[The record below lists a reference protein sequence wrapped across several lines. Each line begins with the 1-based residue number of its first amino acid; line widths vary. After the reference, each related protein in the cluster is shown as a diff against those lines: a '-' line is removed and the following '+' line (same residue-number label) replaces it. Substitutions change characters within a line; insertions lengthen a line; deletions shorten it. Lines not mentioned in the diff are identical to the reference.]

1 MNDNPEIHSR
11 RVARLKL
18 VLPGLAIIVLGLL
31 VIFSRSDNDIIQLA
45 IFDATDSGGS
55 IVLRKP
61 VMRGTTSTDVPYEI
75 SAAIA
80 HTQDASKTLIN
91 LRNVDAQFEPVDSA
105 PGYFIEAKTG
115 LMNNETGIL
124 NLTDGVTYRD
134 DNGLVL
140 VLVDLL
146 YHTTDGTGQTE
157 KPVSGVAPQG
167 TLEASGLQI
176 SDAPAVYIFDRVRLT
191 IDPKAARA
199 SE

>member
-18 VLPGLAIIVLGLL
+18 VLPGLAIIVFGLL

-45 IFDATDSGGS
+45 IFDGTDSGGS

-75 SAAIA
+75 SAATA

-146 YHTTDGTGQTE
+146 YHTSDGTGQTE
-157 KPVSGVAPQG
+157 KPVSGFAPQG

-176 SDAPAVYIFDRVRLT
+176 SDGPAVYIFDRVRLT